1 MPSSGAYAP
10 ETVESP
16 CLNIC
21 ELTDDRTM
29 CTACGRML
37 MEIANW
43 SSFSPEERSRIMA
56 ELPARLAR
64 LKAEQAA
71 EKASAQ

>member
-1 MPSSGAYAP
+1 MTSSDTYVP
-10 ETVESP
+10 ETIESP

-21 ELTDDRTM
+21 ELTDDRTL
-29 CTACGRML
+29 CRACGRRL

-43 SSFSPEERSRIMA
+43 SSFNPEERSRIMA

-64 LKAEQAA
+64 LAAEQAD
-71 EKASAQ
+71 EKAAP